1 MTRLISLVTISIAA
15 INAQNAV
22 TQAPLNQRKI
32 IEILDS
38 DDEGGNQSWLQALLS
53 EAEGVSENNLDEFGL
68 DMRQW

>member
-32 IEILDS
+32 IEIDLHS
-38 DDEGGNQSWLQALLS
+38 IWLKI
-53 EAEGVSENNLDEFGL
+53 G
-68 DMRQW
+68 MHHR